1 VTMPAPKAEAK
12 TVRKLEIGETQPKS
26 RAKAA

>member
-1 VTMPAPKAEAK
+1 MPAPKAEAK
-12 TVRKLEIGETQPKS
+12 TARKLEITDETQPKA